1 MTLWVRYER
10 DGSERFGTL
19 EGATILEHTGDM
31 FAGSTPTLRR
41 VDLASVKLLVPTRA
55 SKLIGLWN
63 NFRELATKLNQ
74 VIPEEPLYFIKASS
88 CYLNPGEVIRPPAG
102 YAGKTLFE
110 GELGIVIGKRAT
122 NLDDAQAADAIFGYT
137 CINDVTGFDVLN
149 KDPSFAQWVRAKS
162 FDTFG
167 PFGPAVATGLDW
179 STLRIRTVLNAA
191 ERQNYPASDMI
202 LPPARIVSLIS
213 REVTLLPG
221 DVIACGTS
229 VGVGSMKPGSVVE
242 VSIEGIGTLKNTV
255 A

>member
-1 MTLWVRYER
+1 MNLKEKI
-10 DGSERFGTL
+10 E
-19 EGATILEHTGDM
+19 A
-31 FAGSTPTLRR
+31 RR
-41 VDLASVKLLVPTRA
+41 ARVGV
-55 SKLIGLWN
+55 IGLGYVGLP
-63 NFRELATKLNQ
+63 LA
-74 VIPEEPLYFIKASS
+74 VEFA
-88 CYLNPGEVIRPPAG
+88 RAG
-102 YAGKTLFE
+102 F
-110 GELGIVIGKRAT
+110 
-122 NLDDAQAADAIFGYT
+122 
-137 CINDVTGFDVLN
+137 DVTGFDVLN